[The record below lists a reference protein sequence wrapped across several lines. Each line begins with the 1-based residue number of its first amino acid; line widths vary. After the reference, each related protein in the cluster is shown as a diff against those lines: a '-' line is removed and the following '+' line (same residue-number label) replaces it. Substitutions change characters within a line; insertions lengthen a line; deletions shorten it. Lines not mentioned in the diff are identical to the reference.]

1 MPEAGYHHRPHVQR
15 SRQILPVQQVRAARS
30 LHGGSTTSTVSAD
43 NWSEKPAYNCD
54 HFLYWGAASKYLGE
68 GAKRLR
74 AHPSDQGYLQRASSV
89 RVVSQSSSKTA
100 YQTHPEGAYASSA
113 ASSTHTVRST
123 QLFPNEDFGAG
134 KGQGVSA
141 YICVF
146 DPTLVGEEMTRQR
159 DFLTELLQ
167 LISKT
172 KKRIVL
178 VCVKCDAVDEGK
190 RKLGSVLAN
199 SILKKPIPYIETSAR
214 EGINVD
220 DAFFVAAT
228 GSVKKMKGVKA
239 AAVVAGKHSF
249 SSTLTYKEGA
259 DAKKQDVNQARD
271 AYRRLLTRKVNH
283 FSCLWSDIVPVLEVE
298 PEYNH
303 LLRIGGDEAREMVKK
318 MFCMRLIEL
327 KIKEANEQLKLNTV
341 QKKLDNGRQ
350 KAFQSYLS
358 DAFKQHPD
366 MGPDFLTECIPSG
379 RSTPSYA
386 VHTQILENGGTASS
400 TPNQT
405 IGAEGT
411 FYFSPSVS
419 SVNPSPLPLATLE
432 SQSGSYAQLQPPSS
446 WSAVSPAASS
456 LSSMVPSGSPLVSS
470 GPHMV
475 PSGSPMVPSGSHM
488 VPTGSSSS
496 SISSMQKRASQQVLT
511 FGSPVLQQRIVS
523 TSIVASPMRQQRG
536 THAPF
541 QTSVDCLL
549 GPLPPEPEPEPDV
562 RSETASEANTADA
575 QPYLNPRD
583 LGLVPLPSPVAPSP
597 PPRPRGTNQFRSL
610 RMTKHQS
617 RPQLPDKL
625 KAVGSVSRTLSLRGH
640 KRSHSNPGLL
650 EGSVRQAA
658 HTLPA
663 GLHNTTAL
671 MVGNGDNFASIA
683 ATSSTGNDSIPIQ
696 SSSDFAHSEF
706 QRVAPTDSN
715 DDTGDGGANCTGP
728 TGDDRGNVNDQS
740 SDDEDNQSELSGPFE
755 EIDERPPVQ
764 GGGGSSGILPLESP
778 AINVPNHY
786 AMIED
791 YVAMRSAEPVV
802 EGGVEPAPQQSN
814 GEEDTDA
821 RRSTF
826 SPFSLVKRQFTKT
839 KKSSAGEASPPT
851 PPQGKQTSPST
862 KPRCRDCRRPRSLW
876 SPPPF
881 GPSHPPQ
888 KSKCTVV
895 PTEDMAAFPPPFFQA
910 PPLSAQGSDDTMQ
923 GGVPLQAET
932 RSVAKTT
939 LTSDLPTPAEEPEE
953 EREPEPGHLD
963 MIESMVRSR
972 DDMIGF
978 INQQLNQSFQ
988 SDSDDDQSDERE
1000 EEGTCPEIPKRAVD
1014 CHKCRRSKRKLS
1026 WALAGALTLTS

>member
-1 MPEAGYHHRPHVQR
+1 MSGVTAG
-15 SRQILPVQQVRAARS
+15 A
-30 LHGGSTTSTVSAD
+30 
-43 NWSEKPAYNCD
+43 
-54 HFLYWGAASKYLGE
+54 
-68 GAKRLR
+68 
-74 AHPSDQGYLQRASSV
+74 
-89 RVVSQSSSKTA
+89 
-100 YQTHPEGAYASSA
+100 
-113 ASSTHTVRST
+113 
-123 QLFPNEDFGAG
+123 
-134 KGQGVSA
+134 
-141 YICVF
+141 
-146 DPTLVGEEMTRQR
+146 
-159 DFLTELLQ
+159 
-167 LISKT
+167 
-172 KKRIVL
+172 
-178 VCVKCDAVDEGK
+178 
-190 RKLGSVLAN
+190 
-199 SILKKPIPYIETSAR
+199 
-214 EGINVD
+214 
-220 DAFFVAAT
+220 
-228 GSVKKMKGVKA
+228 
-239 AAVVAGKHSF
+239 
-249 SSTLTYKEGA
+249 TLT
-259 DAKKQDVNQARD
+259 
-271 AYRRLLTRKVNH
+271 LLPHNDTATKRNTR
-283 FSCLWSDIVPVLEVE
+283 
-298 PEYNH
+298 
-303 LLRIGGDEAREMVKK
+303 
-318 MFCMRLIEL
+318 
-327 KIKEANEQLKLNTV
+327 
-341 QKKLDNGRQ
+341 
-350 KAFQSYLS
+350 
-358 DAFKQHPD
+358 
-366 MGPDFLTECIPSG
+366 
-379 RSTPSYA
+379 
-386 VHTQILENGGTASS
+386 
-400 TPNQT
+400 
-405 IGAEGT
+405 
-411 FYFSPSVS
+411 
-419 SVNPSPLPLATLE
+419 
-432 SQSGSYAQLQPPSS
+432 
-446 WSAVSPAASS
+446 
-456 LSSMVPSGSPLVSS
+456 
-470 GPHMV
+470 
-475 PSGSPMVPSGSHM
+475 
-488 VPTGSSSS
+488 
-496 SISSMQKRASQQVLT
+496 SISN
-511 FGSPVLQQRIVS
+511 
-523 TSIVASPMRQQRG
+523 
-536 THAPF
+536 
-541 QTSVDCLL
+541 SVDCLL

-839 KKSSAGEASPPT
+839 KKSSAGEASPPA
-851 PPQGKQTSPST
+851 PPQGKQTSPQHEASMPGLPPT
-862 KPRCRDCRRPRSLW
+862 PLPLEPSSLRPLPP
-876 SPPPF
+876 SPEKQVHVKAAKVSSNIYEVIDESWA
-881 GPSHPPQ
+881 GKQLRGGGGTGWTSMVDPSHFHAYEQVVKEFFRDPEVTQ
-888 KSKCTVV
+888 HWWNAVRRVV

-1000 EEGTCPEIPKRAVD
+1000 EEGQGDFSDSELEEPDAGSYLEPCTGSDTSIPTVPVIPVDSAIPNAATLTAPPVILHTPTQSSVVPLSLTPLFSSSSPSPFLSPPRDVPEIPKRAVD
-1014 CHKCRRSKRKLS
+1014 CPQVSEKQKKTVLGVGWCTDLDLMNGCDKLNHLS
-1026 WALAGALTLTS
+1026 GATKDQTGISTFQSHALEADDSESEC